1 MFKTIVIAALGFA
14 AVSAQFLNE
23 RNLQN
28 STTPVPFTAAPT
40 VAATTLAETGCNT
53 VGFAITTNTRTGTAV
68 TAPANLCVPTDFLG
82 QSLTIAG
89 TTYAF
94 TKIASNVLPVNRTV
108 CTSDDACALGE
119 CCADITLTAGLATAN
134 GTATRKFCTAG
145 AAATLYS
152 STYVAASWLAGYTA
166 SVRSAACTP
175 KAPVAESFGSYI
187 KASVMMVVAVLSV
200 ALF

>member
-14 AVSAQFLNE
+14 AVSAQFLDE

-28 STTPVPFTAAPT
+28 STTPVAFTAAPT

-53 VGFAITTNTRTGTAV
+53 AGFAITTNTRTGTAV
-68 TAPANLCVPTDFLG
+68 TAPANLCVPTDFVG

-94 TKIASNVLPVNRTV
+94 TKIASNVVAVNRTV

-119 CCADITLTAGLATAN
+119 CCTDITLTAGLATAN

-175 KAPVAESFGSYI
+175 KAAPVESFGSYI